1 MQSIA
6 DGLPPD
12 IAQQVHPDWRKNEAD
27 YWTRHDE
34 LLAQYK
40 DQWVA
45 FAEGRVIAHGDSPV
59 EVFHKARASG
69 KHPYVTCVSREHEP
83 CRMRRATFAYDHGY
97 PSEALPLV
105 TVEFKK
111 QPNQLGITFDRV
123 IPDTGADATALPW
136 ADCQLLELDPSEGMP
151 GLIGGVGQSS
161 AATLVF
167 CVWANLDGIDYPCR
181 LQPEFAGDEQIL
193 GRDVL
198 NRFDVL
204 FRGPSGEV
212 IVNP

>member
-6 DGLPPD
+6 DGLPRD
-12 IAQQVHPDWRKNEAD
+12 VAQQVHPEWRKNEAD
-27 YWTRHDE
+27 YWAVRDS
-34 LLAQYK
+34 LLAQHA

-45 FAEGRVIAHGDSPV
+45 FAEGVVIASGARPV
-59 EVFHKARASG
+59 DVLHKASKSG
-69 KHPYVTCVSREHEP
+69 KHPFVTCVGRESEP
-83 CRMRRATFAYDHGY
+83 CRMRRAAFAYDQSY
-97 PSEALPLV
+97 PHEALPLV
-105 TVEFKK
+105 EVEFRS
-111 QPNQLGITFDRV
+111 QPGQSGVLFDRV

-136 ADCQLLELDPSEGMP
+136 ADCQQLGLDPSQGVP

-167 CVWANLDGIDYPCR
+167 SAWAHLDGTEYECW
-181 LQPEFAGDEQIL
+181 LQAEFNGGERIL

-198 NRFDVL
+198 NRMDVL

-212 IVNP
+212 VVNP

>member
-12 IAQQVHPDWRKNEAD
+12 VAQQIHPDWRKNECD
-27 YWTRHDE
+27 YWAARDS
-34 LLAQYK
+34 LLAQYT

-45 FAEGRVIAHGDSPV
+45 FADGAVIASGTTPV
-59 EVFHKARASG
+59 EIFHQAQQSG
-69 KHPYVTCVSREHEP
+69 KHPYVTCVGREHEP
-83 CRMRRATFAYDHGY
+83 CRMRRATFPYDQSY
-97 PSEALPLV
+97 PNEALPV
-105 TVEFKK
+105 VSVEFRK
-111 QPNQLGITFDRV
+111 QPGQSGVALDRV

-136 ADCQLLELDPSEGMP
+136 ADCHQLQLDPSQGMP

-167 CVWANLDGIDYPCR
+167 SVWAHLDGNDYQCR
-181 LQPEFAGDEQIL
+181 LQADFSGNERIL

-198 NRFDVL
+198 NRMDVL

-212 IVNP
+212 VVNP

>member
-12 IAQQVHPDWRKNEAD
+12 VARQIHPDWRKNEVD
-27 YWTRHDE
+27 YWAARDS
-34 LLAQYK
+34 LLTQFT
-40 DQWVA
+40 DQWIA
-45 FAEGRVIAHGDSPV
+45 FADGAVIASGTTPV
-59 EVFHKARASG
+59 GIFHQAQQSG
-69 KHPYVTCVSREHEP
+69 KHPFVTCVGHEHEP
-83 CRMRRATFAYDHGY
+83 CRMRRATFPYDQSY
-97 PSEALPLV
+97 PNESLPLV
-105 TVEFKK
+105 TVEFRK
-111 QPNQLGITFDRV
+111 QPGRPGVALDRV

-136 ADCQLLELDPSEGMP
+136 PDCQQLQLDPSHGMP

-167 CVWANLDGIDYPCR
+167 SVWAHLDGHDYQCR
-181 LQPEFAGDEQIL
+181 LQADFSGNERIL

-198 NRFDVL
+198 NRMDVL

-212 IVNP
+212 VVNP

>member
-12 IAQQVHPDWRKNEAD
+12 VARQIHPAWRKNEAD
-27 YWTRHDE
+27 YWAARDS
-34 LLAQYK
+34 LLSQYN

-45 FAEGRVIAHGDSPV
+45 FADGRVIASGTTPV
-59 EVFHKARASG
+59 EIFHQAQRSG
-69 KHPYVTCVSREHEP
+69 KHPYVTCVGREHEP
-83 CRMRRATFAYDHGY
+83 CRMRRASFAYDHSY
-97 PSEALPLV
+97 PNEALPV
-105 TVEFKK
+105 VGVEFRK
-111 QPNQLGITFDRV
+111 QSGQSGVALDRV
-123 IPDTGADATALPW
+123 IPDTSADATALPW
-136 ADCQLLELDPSEGMP
+136 ADCQQLQLDPSQGMP

-167 CVWANLDGIDYPCR
+167 SVWAHLDGNDYQCR
-181 LQPEFAGDEQIL
+181 LQADFNGNERIL

-198 NRFDVL
+198 NRMDVL

-212 IVNP
+212 VVNP

>member
-12 IAQQVHPDWRKNEAD
+12 VAQQIHPDWRKNEAD
-27 YWTRHDE
+27 YWAVRDS
-34 LLAQYK
+34 LLEQYA

-45 FAEGRVIAHGDSPV
+45 YANGAVIASGASPV
-59 EVFHKARASG
+59 SVLHQAQQSG
-69 KHPYVTCVSREHEP
+69 KHPYVTCVGREHEP
-83 CRMRRATFAYDHGY
+83 CRMRRASFSYDTSY
-97 PSEALPLV
+97 PHEALPLV
-105 TVEFKK
+105 EVEFRSRPG
-111 QPNQLGITFDRV
+111 QTGVLFDRV

-136 ADCQLLELDPSEGMP
+136 SDCQQLRLDPALGTP

-167 CVWANLDGIDYPCR
+167 SVWARVDGRDHECW
-181 LQPEFAGDEQIL
+181 LQADFNGDERIL

-198 NRFDVL
+198 NRIDVL

-212 IVNP
+212 VVNP